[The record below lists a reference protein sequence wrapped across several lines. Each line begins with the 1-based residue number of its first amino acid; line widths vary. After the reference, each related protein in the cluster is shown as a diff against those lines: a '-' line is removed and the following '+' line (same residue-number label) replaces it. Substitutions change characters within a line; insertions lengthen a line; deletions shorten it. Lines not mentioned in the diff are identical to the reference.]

1 MSATRETLNS
11 VNLRLPRAMLERAEA
26 LRKHASRAR
35 ELATAPTVTRSD
47 VLRLAML
54 RGLEALEEEMDEIVD
69 REMLRESERR
79 LMDPAEQERIPLEDV
94 LRRHGL

>member
-26 LRKHASRAR
+26 LRAHAANAR

-54 RGLEALEEEMDEIVD
+54 RGLEALEEEMDETVD

-79 LMDPAEQERIPLEDV
+79 LMDPDEQEGIPLEDV

>member
-26 LRKHASRAR
+26 LRAHAANAR
-35 ELATAPTVTRSD
+35 ELATVPTVTRSD

-79 LMDPAEQERIPLEDV
+79 LMDPDEQDRIPWEQV
-94 LRRHGL
+94 KAESGL